1 MNISDFPKPHILDK
15 LPIENLSFALQTDRD
30 FLSEMIRAE
39 KCLSEFIGYLNNLPT
54 PNILITSLTLQEAV
68 LSVFIIQLCIFRY
81 RMNEPHVPA
90 DHRSV
95 TNMRITAKN
104 GCVGIDDDIIANI
117 RMTFA

>member
-68 LSVFIIQLCIFRY
+68 LSSKIEGTIATISDVVQENTTSETI
-81 RMNEPHVPA
+81 
-90 DHRSV
+90 
-95 TNMRITAKN
+95 KN
-104 GCVGIDDDIIANI
+104 DYDDQV
-117 RMTFA
+117 